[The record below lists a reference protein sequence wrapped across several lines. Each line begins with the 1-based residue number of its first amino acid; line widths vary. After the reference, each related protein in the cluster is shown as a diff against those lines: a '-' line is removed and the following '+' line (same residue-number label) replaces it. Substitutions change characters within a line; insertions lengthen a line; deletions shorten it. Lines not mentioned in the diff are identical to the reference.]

1 MDDSR
6 RDRRDAAEGGA
17 ATAAPGETGADVSRK
32 TPAPRGDGRAPE
44 PVEQALPKMSK
55 FWEAWERQ
63 SSRDGVLSRSRSNGT
78 SSSTPDGPAEGMD
91 RALSARSG

>member
-32 TPAPRGDGRAPE
+32 APAPRADGRAPE
-44 PVEQALPKMSK
+44 RVEQALPKMSK
-55 FWEAWERQ
+55 F
-63 SSRDGVLSRSRSNGT
+63 
-78 SSSTPDGPAEGMD
+78 
-91 RALSARSG
+91 